1 MDELFAQNQTQEP
14 RYMYDENDVLIE
26 APPVPASDA
35 LKRGMFSIANLFGL
49 YPRTE
54 EEKRAAAID
63 VQNKALARMIADQG
77 SRVSPFSNGSEES
90 ALFGLGEYSSPEE
103 ISVIRALWGYK

>member
-54 EEKRAAAID
+54 EEKRAAANVYLSLWHLRRCRTIPT
-63 VQNKALARMIADQG
+63 G
-77 SRVSPFSNGSEES
+77 SRFH
-90 ALFGLGEYSSPEE
+90 A
-103 ISVIRALWGYK
+103 R